1 MVVCFLG
8 AGLAVLKDFK
18 AFQPL
23 GVALKVIYLQCRH
36 VEVFVFVMCMCV
48 YIKRV
53 YIKVC
58 VCVYKLKV
66 H

>member
-8 AGLAVLKDFK
+8 TGLAVLKDFK

-36 VEVFVFVMCMCV
+36 VEVLFSF
-48 YIKRV
+48 
-53 YIKVC
+53 
-58 VCVYKLKV
+58 
-66 H
+66 